1 MILFLKPHSNVTV
14 RLWGLS
20 VQAEILGYIDIC
32 CSHTLSLAY
41 GGGSGGGGGDGGGGD
56 CDKD

>member
-1 MILFLKPHSNVTV
+1 MILFHKPHSNVTV
-14 RLWGLS
+14 RLWGLL
-20 VQAEILGYIDIC
+20 VQAEILGYIDIS

-41 GGGSGGGGGDGGGGD
+41 GGGGGGGGGD